1 MEVAWI
7 KSQNTENKSRFD
19 VNKKNI
25 LVLFAA
31 ILKYA
36 N

>member
-7 KSQNTENKSRFD
+7 KSQNTENKSIFY
-19 VNKKNI
+19 VNKKKFF
-25 LVLFAA
+25 VA